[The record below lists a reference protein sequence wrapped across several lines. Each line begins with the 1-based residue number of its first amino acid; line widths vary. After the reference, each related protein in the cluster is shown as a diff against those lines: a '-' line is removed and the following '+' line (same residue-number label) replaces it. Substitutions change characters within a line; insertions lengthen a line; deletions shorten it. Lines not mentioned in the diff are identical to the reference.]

1 MPEKE
6 LPPSA
11 SASILSLRAF
21 DYDLASALADLVDN
35 SISANS
41 NIINIESKWDS
52 ENSWIAVIDNGNG
65 MTEDVLHEAMR
76 LGSTSP
82 SQKREPHDLGR
93 FGLGLKTASIWACMH
108 LTVLS
113 KKSGGKV
120 VIRSW
125 DVDRVIKTN
134 RWLVGDEVDHKFSK
148 YIYFLENSKSGTV
161 VLWQK
166 MDTLY
171 SGGSKGRL
179 RTKESFLKDLTDAV
193 SLLGMTFNRF
203 IERHENPVIIN
214 SGGGP
219 IESWSPEFSNP
230 MPEFT
235 HKTSIAL
242 NDQTVKISTL
252 VMPHPRKMS
261 ETEVVRA
268 GGPKG
273 WNAHQGFYI
282 YRNDR
287 LIVGGGWLGLFQAQD
302 HYKLARVIV
311 EIPNSLD
318 SQLGISVTKT
328 SIRLPEGLRADLITE
343 ANAARVRSV
352 EVYRHRGRKI
362 TSTQSQTKFAMPW
375 EVFERDGSF
384 YYLLNK
390 THPLY
395 KIARDKASD
404 DKAFSK
410 YISLIEETL
419 PYADIV
425 IRNAEKPESFA
436 LPFEKMDEEGRMRN
450 VREVYELYHAMTG
463 SRDKALE
470 LISKTPPICNFID
483 EISKL

>member
-1 MPEKE
+1 MSELE

-35 SISANS
+35 SISAGA
-41 NIINIESKWDS
+41 NIINIKSQWDS
-52 ENSWIAVIDNGNG
+52 EKSWIAVIDNGSG
-65 MTEDVLHEAMR
+65 MSEAVLHEAMR

-113 KKSGGKV
+113 KKIDGKV

-134 RWLVGDEVDHKFSK
+134 RWLVSDEVDPEFLSYRKL
-148 YIYFLENSKSGTV
+148 LENLKSGTV

-171 SGGSKGRL
+171 SGGRKGEL
-179 RTKESFLKDLTDAV
+179 RTKDSFFRDFSSSVA
-193 SLLGMTFNRF
+193 LLGMTFNRF
-203 IERHENPVIIN
+203 INRKEDPVVIKVN
-214 SGGGP
+214 DGP
-219 IESWSPEFSNP
+219 IQAWNPEFSDP
-230 MPEFT
+230 LPEFT
-235 HKTSIAL
+235 HKTPLSF
-242 NDQTVKISTL
+242 NGQTVKISTL

-261 ETEVVRA
+261 LSEVDRA

-273 WNAHQGFYI
+273 WNAHQGFYV

-287 LIVGGGWLGLFQAQD
+287 LIVAGGWLGMFQAQD

-318 SQLGISVTKT
+318 AQLGISVTKT
-328 SIRLPEGLRADLITE
+328 SVRLPEGLSMDLKNE
-343 ANAARVRSV
+343 ANAARARSV

-362 TSTQSQTKFAMPW
+362 TSDKSSRSFAMPW
-375 EVFERDGSF
+375 QTMERNGQF
-384 YYLLNK
+384 YYTLNK
-390 THPLY
+390 SHPLY
-395 KIARDKASD
+395 TRVREKAGD
-404 DKAFSK
+404 PKAFEK
-410 YISLIEETL
+410 FILLVQETL

-425 IRNAEKPESFA
+425 IRNGEKPESFPQ
-436 LPFEKMDEEGRMRN
+436 PFENLDNEGKMKQVEELLR
-450 VREVYELYHAMTG
+450 
-463 SRDKALE
+463 
-470 LISKTPPICNFID
+470 FI
-483 EISKL
+483 